1 MGVTS
6 SLPHCQVNTIT
17 ITITIM
23 MYKLLFIASAFCVIN
38 AFKLENSGEAASR
51 SKRSTLTNI
60 ASHLTAELVGEL
72 VGEHVDEIVKRV
84 MGGILGVSDEE
95 LESDPFVFDA
105 IVDGSVDSLFLGR
118 NVNPDESIIE
128 RR

>member
-1 MGVTS
+1 MGSNVQPTT
-6 SLPHCQVNTIT
+6 LPSIT
-17 ITITIM
+17 IAIM
-23 MYKLLFIASAFCVIN
+23 MYKLLLIASAFCVIN

-72 VGEHVDEIVKRV
+72 VGEHVDEIVK
-84 MGGILGVSDEE
+84 GGILGVSDEE

>member
-6 SLPHCQVNTIT
+6 SLPHCQVDT

-38 AFKLENSGEAASR
+38 AFKLENSEEAASR
-51 SKRSTLTNI
+51 SRRSTLTNI
-60 ASHLTAELVGEL
+60 ASHLTAELAGEQ
-72 VGEHVDEIVKRV
+72 VDEIVKRV

-95 LESDPFVFDA
+95 LESDPFIFDP
-105 IVDGSVDSLFLGR
+105 IVDGSVDSFFLGR